1 MPGDI
6 TFMNIALEEAR
17 IALSLDEVPV
27 GAILVRDGEVIS
39 KGHNLRET
47 TSDPTAHAEILA
59 LREAANKLGSWRLSG
74 CTLYV
79 TLEPCAMCA
88 GACVNAR
95 VKRIVFGAFDE
106 RAGCCG
112 SVADITDNWF
122 NHSVE
127 SVGGVCEEECAGIL
141 KAYFSE
147 KRKAE

>member
-1 MPGDI
+1 
-6 TFMNIALEEAR
+6 
-17 IALSLDEVPV
+17 VPV

-59 LREAANKLGSWRLSG
+59 LREAANKLGSWRLSV

-127 SVGGVCEEECAGIL
+127 SVGGVCEEECACIL